1 MLEFLELPPDKENE
15 NYDSRTPVSDRY
27 YNTPPGRD
35 YYRRENSGG
44 RAQRGFLERADIP
57 PPPPPNNNNWL
68 HLPNRTGER
77 YFSYDDRNWPRGRE
91 RGRYEAPFSP
101 IIIRRRGISPYK
113 ENTVYEER
121 ASWPGFVAEPR
132 DGDRPRRRQREN
144 GGAVEVVKGYEGS
157 RVARARERDRRYE
170 NQPIHYRDYD
180 RDEPWESQEMKET
193 QKNKYWSLEC
203 REATNRQDE
212 SMERR
217 NEREHRRAK
226 RHRKRSQEYETENF
240 HQEIPL
246 RGNTEREREIVER
259 IDIYQSPLPL
269 DDIGGTK
276 QHKFWPEDRVHVTR
290 RRSRYMTDIER
301 SDETSEDDDNN
312 FSSFTEK
319 QKVEKQGQEIQ
330 SNDTELILETLKRF
344 TTFTGDK
351 PLETAVTAATTMATA
366 GVEIPDPIAKQD
378 SGANAE
384 ARKSSES
391 FMLDDMVKGP
401 VALVEDRRI
410 MFAISSSNSQSGELS
425 SRSVNAGPA
434 VETLSEK
441 GWESVSEHESI
452 DAVTRKGTA
461 EEIP

>member
-1 MLEFLELPPDKENE
+1 MLEYLELPPDKENE
-15 NYDSRTPVSDRY
+15 NSDSRTPVSDRH
-27 YNTPPGRD
+27 YNIPSERD
-35 YYRRENSGG
+35 DYRRENSGG
-44 RAQRGFLERADIP
+44 RARRSFPGRADIP
-57 PPPPPNNNNWL
+57 PPPNNNNRL
-68 HLPNRTGER
+68 QLPNRTRER
-77 YFSYDDRNWPRGRE
+77 YFSYDDRPRGRE
-91 RGRYEAPFSP
+91 RGRYEAPLSP
-101 IIIRRRGISPYK
+101 IIIRRRGVSPYK
-113 ENTVYEER
+113 ENAVYEER

-132 DGDRPRRRQREN
+132 DGDRSWRGQREN
-144 GGAVEVVKGYEGS
+144 GGVVEVVKEYEGP
-157 RVARARERDRRYE
+157 RAARDREHDKRYE
-170 NQPIHYRDYD
+170 NQPTHDRVYD
-180 RDEPWESQEMKET
+180 KDEPWEYQEMNET
-193 QKNKYWSLEC
+193 QKNKLRSFE
-203 REATNRQDE
+203 RKRATTRQDE

-226 RHRKRSQEYETENF
+226 RHRNRSQVYETEDF
-240 HQEIPL
+240 HQRKLL
-246 RGNTEREREIVER
+246 RDNAEREREIVER

-290 RRSRYMTDIER
+290 RRSQYMTDIER
-301 SDETSEDDDNN
+301 SDETSEDDDDY
-312 FSSFTEK
+312 FSSIAEK

-330 SNDTELILETLKRF
+330 SDDTELILQTLKRF

-366 GVEIPDPIAKQD
+366 GMDIPDPIAKQD

-391 FMLDDMVKGP
+391 FRLDDMVKEP
-401 VALVEDRRI
+401 VALEDRRI

-425 SRSVNAGPA
+425 SRSVNTGPA

-461 EEIP
+461 EEVP